1 MGQKTK
7 QEARKSN
14 NENC

>member
-7 QEARKSN
+7 QTEDELNKKKK
-14 NENC
+14 